1 MRNLEILHNVFLLFE
16 WFVLFYI
23 LFVNSSYLFLI
34 MCSFKELRIYMNKL
48 RYGEYEEMEVSSQ
61 TPPISILVP
70 AFNESQ
76 TIEES
81 VRSFL
86 LLNYPEY
93 EVIVINDGST
103 DETLDILKE
112 KFVLLPIRAT
122 YRKQLQTKEVRTIY
136 RSVEYPYLLVIDKE
150 NGGKSDSLNTGIN
163 VASYP
168 YFCTVD
174 ADSILEQDALLRTM
188 RPIIEGKEDVVA
200 CGGIV
205 RVANGCTFREGKV
218 TNVGLPENT
227 WAIFQVIEY
236 LRSFLTSRLG
246 FSGISC
252 LLLISGA
259 FGVFRKQ
266 DVLAVGG
273 YNTTIVGEDME
284 LVVRL
289 QRHIRENKKNSKIL
303 FVPDPVC
310 WTMVP
315 ESLKVLKRQRTRWHR
330 GLIET
335 LLLHRR
341 MFLNPS
347 YGWLGLWV
355 MPYFFLVEFLGPI
368 IEFIG
373 YIIVT
378 AGFCLQIVQVKFFIL
393 FLLLSISFGIFLSL
407 SAVILEEWNLRKYQK
422 LSDLFTLFVFSVMET
437 FFYKQIVSCFCTI
450 GLFEFLLKKKGWGT
464 MERQS
469 FSTQPTS
476 VENTSEQKQSV

>member
-1 MRNLEILHNVFLLFE
+1 MSILHSLFMAFE
-16 WFVLFYI
+16 WFILSYI
-23 LFVNSSYLFLI
+23 LFINSSYLFLI
-34 MCSFKELRIYMNKL
+34 LRSFKELRAYMKKL
-48 RYGEYEEMEVSSQ
+48 LYSEYKDMEVSSQ

-76 TIEES
+76 TIEEC

-86 LLNYPEY
+86 WLNYPEY
-93 EVIVINDGST
+93 EVIVVNDGST
-103 DETLDILKE
+103 DQTLDILKE
-112 KFVLLPIRAT
+112 KFNLLPTSPT
-122 YRKQLQTKEVRTIY
+122 YRKQLQTQDVRNVY

-163 VASYP
+163 FASYP

-174 ADSILEQDALLRTM
+174 ADSILERDALLRTM
-188 RPIIEGKEDVVA
+188 RPIIEGKDDIVA

-205 RVANGCTFREGKV
+205 RVANGCTFRDGNVTKV
-218 TNVGLPENT
+218 DLPENP

-236 LRSFLTSRLG
+236 LRSFLASRLG
-246 FSGISC
+246 FSSISC
-252 LLLISGA
+252 LLIISGA

-266 DVLAVGG
+266 DVLEVGG
-273 YNTTIVGEDME
+273 YNTSIVGEDME

-289 QRHIRENKKNSKIL
+289 HRYIRENKKNSKIL
-303 FVPDPVC
+303 FAPDPVC

-315 ESLKVLKRQRTRWHR
+315 ESAKVLKRQRARWHR

-335 LLLHRR
+335 LLIHRR
-341 MFLNPS
+341 IFLNPA
-347 YGWLGLWV
+347 YGWLGMWV

-378 AGFCLQIVQVKFFIL
+378 LGFWFHIVEFKFFIL
-393 FLLLSISFGIFLSL
+393 FLLLSISFGMFLSL
-407 SAVILEEWNLRKYQK
+407 SAVILEEWSLRRYQK
-422 LSDLFTLFVFSVMET
+422 SSDLFTLFVFSVMES
-437 FFYKQIVSCFCTI
+437 FFYRQMVASFCTI
-450 GLFEFLLKKKGWGT
+450 GLFEFLLKKKGWGV

-469 FSTQPTS
+469 FSTHPVPT
-476 VENTSEQKQSV
+476 EDMSEKQQSV